1 MSKFYL
7 AFQINLEYVIRV
19 EQNIITID
27 GPTASGKSSL
37 SRSLARKLGWSWI
50 STGAFYRALALVAH
64 KNDVDLNDPE
74 ALVNLFS
81 VHSIEVKPHKVQ
93 TEVYLDG
100 KQCSFEDIYSE
111 ENGGRASTLSRHQK
125 VRDAVLDL
133 QRACYEEPGLIA
145 EGRDCGTVIF
155 PGAQLK
161 IFLEASAQ
169 SRVQRRGDQEDSKDR
184 DSLAEDISRRD
195 ERDASRKSAPMVKAE
210 GAWTLDTS
218 DLSLSEVSDQVF
230 ERAKDVFSL

>member
-1 MSKFYL
+1 M
-7 AFQINLEYVIRV
+7 EYVYEV
-19 EQNIITID
+19 GKNIITID

-37 SRSLARKLGWSWI
+37 SRSLARKLGWSWV

-64 KNDVDLNDPE
+64 ENNVDLEDPE
-74 ALVNLFS
+74 ALVSLFKTHS
-81 VHSIEVKPHKVQ
+81 VEVKPHKVQ

-133 QRACYEEPGLIA
+133 QRSCYQEPGLIA

-155 PGAQLK
+155 PDAQLK

-169 SRVQRRGDQEDSKDR
+169 SRVQRRGDQEDNKNR
-184 DSLAEDISRRD
+184 EALAEEISKRD

-210 GAWTLDTS
+210 DAWVLDTS
-218 DLSLSEVSDQVF
+218 NLSLSEVSDKVF